1 MSKLTDTINGWR
13 GTAAAFWGAR
23 TEQERRFL
31 AVGGAVVGLGLVY
44 GLLVDPALTGRE
56 RLRRELPVL
65 RQEAAELQALA
76 TQAAQLSAQP
86 APPVAALGRDALNTA
101 LTGRGLTP
109 HSLVATGEYFKI
121 EFKGV
126 PFAGLVAWLD
136 AARQENRI
144 ALQEGTFTAQDAA
157 GMVDATLTLRQDT
170 GSR

>member
-1 MSKLTDTINGWR
+1 MSKQIDTIKGWR
-13 GTAAAFWGAR
+13 TGAAAFWGAR

-44 GLLVDPALTGRE
+44 GLLIDPALSGRE

-76 TQAAQLSAQP
+76 TQASQLAGQQ
-86 APPVAALGRDALNTA
+86 APPVAALTRDALNA
-101 LTGRGLTP
+101 VLASRGLTP
-109 HSLVATGEYFKI
+109 QNLVATGEYFKI

-126 PFAGLVAWLD
+126 PFAGLISWLD
-136 AARQENRI
+136 DARRENRI
-144 ALQEGTFTAQDAA
+144 VVQDGSVTAQDTA

-170 GSR
+170 GAR

>member
-1 MSKLTDTINGWR
+1 MSKLTETINGWR

-44 GLLVDPALTGRE
+44 GLLIDPALTGRE

-76 TQAAQLSAQP
+76 TQASQLSAQP
-86 APPVAALGRDALNTA
+86 AAPVAPLGRDALNA
-101 LTGRGLTP
+101 DLASRGLTP
-109 HSLVATGEYFKI
+109 QNLVVTGDYFKI

-126 PFAGLVAWLD
+126 PFAALVTWLD
-136 AARQENRI
+136 ETRRAHRI
-144 ALQEGTFTAQDAA
+144 AVQEGTVTAQDAA
-157 GMVDATLTLRQDT
+157 GKVDANLTLRQET
-170 GSR
+170 GAR